1 MDLANAHIAAL
12 KFLQKN
18 KPQIISLNI
27 GTGVGKSVLEV
38 VNTYSKV
45 NNVEIP
51 YHFASRRKGDASF
64 IVADNSLA
72 LKYLDWTPKKSLEE
86 MCFDSFNF
94 IKNQ

>member
-1 MDLANAHIAAL
+1 
-12 KFLQKN
+12 
-18 KPQIISLNI
+18 
-27 GTGVGKSVLEV
+27 
-38 VNTYSKV
+38 V

-51 YHFASRRKGDASF
+51 YHFVSRRKGDASF

-72 LKYLDWTPKKSLEE
+72 LKFLDWTPKKSLEE